1 MWLSYR
7 GSPQLT
13 QLTGSELRVCRCM
26 SYRWS
31 PQLTHLTGSELRV
44 CRCMS
49 YRGSPQLTR
58 RNAPPHRTQGTE
70 KNYGAD

>member
-7 GSPQLT
+7 G
-13 QLTGSELRVCRCM
+13 
-26 SYRWS
+26 S